1 MVISIEVG
9 YVLKTK
15 FQIEF
20 KRMHII
26 FLTDKS
32 LSFYLASR
40 FLTFPII
47 KVNDIVLVEKRSV
60 KTAFLTKSFQ

>member
-1 MVISIEVG
+1 MIIPIEVG

-20 KRMHII
+20 KRMHIK

-32 LSFYLASR
+32 LFFYLASR
-40 FLTFPII
+40 FLTFHN
-47 KVNDIVLVEKRSV
+47 VGKRYCSDR
-60 KTAFLTKSFQ
+60 KKDL